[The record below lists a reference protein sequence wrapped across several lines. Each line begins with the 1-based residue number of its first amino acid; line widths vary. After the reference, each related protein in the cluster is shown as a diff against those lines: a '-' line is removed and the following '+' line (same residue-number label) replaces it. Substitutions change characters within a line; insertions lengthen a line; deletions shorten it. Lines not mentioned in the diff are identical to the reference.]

1 MTRKFLWI
9 MLVALMAIVLP
20 QRESHSVTGYDVES
34 FCPETQ
40 RVDHTYATCL
50 TGSWDNS
57 ESGTTYAVQNNC
69 SSYGHVHAMILTSG
83 SRIKDWILDIDHG
96 NEYKITLKSGSTT
109 GITCCFDRSDLCWK
123 SQVEAD
129 DQGRIRQVTITSSG
143 SDATSHYVATH
154 QQRYD
159 FCQAYPND
167 IYCDVNPSGDALT
180 EPTGT
185 RECGGVQCTVQDCRD
200 NFADSPA
207 TGSPGSCTDLSIVTP
222 EWNNPGESRPET
234 AGEYPLNDN
243 NCRVSHATCTNSDGE
258 EDDNVVMHKDDGRGG
273 SDDVNIQDMDDILY
287 CEFEQQYNNAIY
299 TRERLVDG
307 DACPEDDTY

>member
-1 MTRKFLWI
+1 MEGGTSFC
-9 MLVALMAIVLP
+9 
-20 QRESHSVTGYDVES
+20 DVE
-34 FCPETQ
+34 
-40 RVDHTYATCL
+40 
-50 TGSWDNS
+50 
-57 ESGTTYAVQNNC
+57 
-69 SSYGHVHAMILTSG
+69 
-83 SRIKDWILDIDHG
+83 
-96 NEYKITLKSGSTT
+96 TL
-109 GITCCFDRSDLCWK
+109 TCCYSASDLCFK

-129 DQGRIRQVTITSSG
+129 DTGKIWQVTISG
-143 SDATSHYVATH
+143 SVVSATSHYVATH

-159 FCQAYPND
+159 FCVAYPND

-273 SDDVNIQDMDDILY
+273 SDDVNIHDMDDILY